1 MKLVPQVIGLASSL
15 FERRGGDLL
24 RYLRR
29 RVKNDTDALDLAQ
42 ESFLRFI
49 RLAKPDQVNN
59 PEAYLF
65 RIAGN
70 LLWEH
75 QLRERSFV
83 GQEASDE
90 CAMAEETP
98 FDLAVS
104 AEEASCLHLALM
116 ELPATRRAVLVLHLR
131 DGLTYAQI
139 AAQIGV
145 SVSMVKKH
153 IAKGLVSCRARLR
166 ELAKDREC

>member
-1 MKLVPQVIGLASSL
+1 MNPVPRVIDLASRL
-15 FERRGGDLL
+15 FESRGGDLL

-29 RVKNDTDALDLAQ
+29 RVKNEADARDIAQ
-42 ESFLRFI
+42 ESYLRFI
-49 RLAKPDQVNN
+49 RLAKPDRIDN

-75 QLRERSFV
+75 QLRERPPLR
-83 GQEASDE
+83 QEASE
-90 CAMAEETP
+90 EPAVAEEMP

-104 AEEASCLHLALM
+104 AEEARRLNLAL
-116 ELPATRRAVLVLHLR
+116 EKLPATRRAVLVLHLR
-131 DGLTYAQI
+131 DGLTCAQI

-153 IAKGLVSCRARLR
+153 LAGGLVSCRALLR
-166 ELAKDREC
+166 ELAQDRER

>member
-1 MKLVPQVIGLASSL
+1 MNPVPRVIDLASQL
-15 FERRGGDLL
+15 FESRGGDLL
-24 RYLRR
+24 HYLRR
-29 RVKNDTDALDLAQ
+29 RVKNEADASDIAQ
-42 ESFLRFI
+42 ESYLRFI
-49 RLAKPDQVNN
+49 RLAKPDQVDN

-75 QLRERSFV
+75 QLRERSPI
-83 GQEASDE
+83 GQEAGDE
-90 CAMAEETP
+90 LAVAEETP

-104 AEEASCLHLALM
+104 AEEASRLNVALE

-131 DGLTYAQI
+131 DGLTCAQI

-153 IAKGLVSCRARLR
+153 LAGGLVSCRGRLR
-166 ELAKDREC
+166 ELAQDRER